1 MLIKYKDAEYNNKIE
16 DLRNNGYT
24 VNFVAFDY
32 DNFIM
37 EEGNPVPFIELQLPN
52 GGKSYKDYTAIV
64 AWSNY
69 VENSHDLS
77 TRTYSGM
84 PVPSNFTVQDG
95 DTPVSCYFVLEDT
108 TMEGVVRFSFA
119 ATSQGLISNDDYNRF
134 IENLNG
140 LMFIEG
146 HEYAL
151 DPDTS
156 LIVPNLEAFFA
167 QASATAD
174 FQLNIANKTGL
185 LSLGD
190 NEDFSAYRYYKI
202 IPNIPTGDSSEILFN
217 GTSYYTENSS
227 YQLLPLPIEG
237 VLNLEGITENE
248 LATKSEAEIY
258 EIAKRNS
265 NNFAATVT
273 NEAFGCLHLQEP
285 LIYPISRPLTL
296 RNNIRIVGNDS
307 IIMAYGANEDSNG
320 NFVERKE
327 MAIITNKNSAT
338 PISNVSFANLTFKGT
353 FKFYDEQGNVVVDN
367 HGNFISDQCVYSL
380 VESPLL
386 KNFTFESV
394 TFTGFKYAI
403 HPSSTDKHR
412 PTESSCWS
420 FNNCEFTECATP
432 VMLSYI
438 DDVSFTNCHFSATLS
453 KRETEHCIYIS
464 GGTSHIVVDNCLLEN
479 AMGAGIVNSC
489 ASNAL
494 GPNETVTNP
503 NPHPIAKAELMMRN
517 NRFTNNQIRNCNM
530 GIIIGNPSEYIL
542 IENIFVTNVSRAL
555 VLQNCTNVVVNNFNA
570 SGCSYY
576 EYIRMDTEGD
586 THWGSEPNDWF
597 ALAIRGYVQAKIT
610 NSFFSTGGLMF
621 TCSESYF
628 PTDGLGERIVV
639 DIDFENCVFLT
650 TFSEYLERIEEGVH
664 TGEYQQ
670 PTCFLG
676 LPGNSKYDPSQH
688 FYYDILFSRCQF
700 HMNSENNEKSMIT
713 LRGYLPKENDENAE
727 NKASQYLFDK
737 CLITY
742 RDGNGNPQHDKEL
755 LYNDEAKVIENQ
767 IVSMPQGYF
776 ISPTRGTHANV
787 NGCTFYCNR
796 NVYPGDSDEGFVKQS
811 FLDTHNT
818 CTVDEYTEYDQK
830 LVITDNTPSAENS
843 GTSE

>member
-1 MLIKYKDAEYNNKIE
+1 MIGFSSIKDIE
-16 DLRNNGYT
+16 TLEKSNIDL
-24 VNFVAFDY
+24 
-32 DNFIM
+32 
-37 EEGNPVPFIELQLPN
+37 L
-52 GGKSYKDYTAIV
+52 
-64 AWSNY
+64 
-69 VENSHDLS
+69 
-77 TRTYSGM
+77 
-84 PVPSNFTVQDG
+84 
-95 DTPVSCYFVLEDT
+95 
-108 TMEGVVRFSFA
+108 
-119 ATSQGLISNDDYNRF
+119 RF
-134 IENLNG
+134 ITQNNNLVFEKNV
-140 LMFIEG
+140 
-146 HEYAL
+146 
-151 DPDTS
+151 T
-156 LIVPNLEAFFA
+156 EA
-167 QASATAD
+167 
-174 FQLNIANKTGL
+174 
-185 LSLGD
+185 
-190 NEDFSAYRYYKI
+190 R
-202 IPNIPTGDSSEILFN
+202 P
-217 GTSYYTENSS
+217 
-227 YQLLPLPIEG
+227 
-237 VLNLEGITENE
+237 
-248 LATKSEAEIY
+248 
-258 EIAKRNS
+258 
-265 NNFAATVT
+265 
-273 NEAFGCLHLQEP
+273 GCLYLRRNV
-285 LIYPISRPLTL
+285 IYPIASSLSL
-296 RNNIRIVGNDS
+296 KSDIHICGNGS
-307 IIMAYGANEDSNG
+307 TIMAYNMVNNSGTYVAEEMNFIETAEDSSS
-320 NFVERKE
+320 V
-327 MAIITNKNSAT
+327 
-338 PISNVSFANLTFKGT
+338 SNVTFVNLTFKGR
-353 FKFYDEQGNVVVDN
+353 FDGSDN
-367 HGNFISDQCVYSL
+367 CVEDQCIKTH
-380 VESPLL
+380 VEYPML
-386 KNFTFESV
+386 KNLKFENV
-394 TFTGFKYAI
+394 IFTGFIYGI
-403 HPSSTDKHR
+403 HPTSLNKNR
-412 PTESSCWS
+412 PLESSCWS

-489 ASNAL
+489 VSNAL

-628 PTDGLGERIVV
+628 PTDGLGEKIIV

-676 LPGNSKYDPSQH
+676 LPGNSKYDPSQY